1 MLIGAFLPGVSCAIS
16 VNIIP
21 LCIFQSDHQT
31 DLYICIYRY
40 KFIRNKS
47 TIYLTGHFHYY
58 LVSYNTTGVLHSSDE
73 MTECRYKF
81 ISIHFWQINK
91 SKITCISDFSF
102 QQGHLIVPL

>member
-21 LCIFQSDHQT
+21 LCIFQSDHQA
-31 DLYICIYRY
+31 DLYICIYR
-40 KFIRNKS
+40 
-47 TIYLTGHFHYY
+47 
-58 LVSYNTTGVLHSSDE
+58 
-73 MTECRYKF
+73 CQF

-91 SKITCISDFSF
+91 SKITCISDSSF